1 MSGGRALKTATGVTL
16 ELVVPWQ
23 RRLEAEVPEPSLKR
37 VGTVATL
44 ALTLTFGGFLTW
56 ACTVNLDAAAISG
69 GTVVAESHRKT
80 VDHLE
85 GGILRELL
93 VDEGQHVTVG
103 QPLLRLDAIQSDAS
117 LGEQKGQYQALLA
130 HAARLAAEQR
140 NDREMALPPELQAL
154 MTDPTAAKLVADERE
169 LFRQRLETFDS
180 TVLVQR
186 KKIAQLNEQ
195 VASLRVQISAAK
207 EREHFTSDE
216 FAGVKTLFD
225 KGFETKPRMLD
236 LQAQLSDMKGKLGEL
251 DGNVSQAQQAM
262 DGAELEIIGARQ
274 QRQSDAGTA
283 LQDTQAQLA
292 ALRERLVAA
301 EDISRRRTIL
311 SPQDGFVTDMHYH
324 TLGAV
329 IPPAQPILDIVPNDD
344 GMLIEAQIMT
354 TDIEHVKVGERATVR
369 LLSYKQH
376 KVPILQGTVVY
387 VSADKLT
394 DPNKGEDYFVARI
407 ELPAASFRGL
417 RNVQLK
423 PGMPCEVMVMRGDR
437 KAIDYFLSPIIESTR
452 RAFRED

>member
-1 MSGGRALKTATGVTL
+1 MSGGRALKTATGVPL
-16 ELVVPWQ
+16 EIVVPWQ
-23 RRLEAEVPEPSLKR
+23 KRLEAAAPEPSLKR
-37 VGTVATL
+37 VGTVAML
-44 ALTLTFGGFLTW
+44 ALTLVFGGFLTW
-56 ACTVNLDAAAISG
+56 ACTFNLDAAAISG
-69 GTVVAESHRKT
+69 GVVVAESHRKT

-93 VDEGQHVTVG
+93 VDEGQHVTLG

-140 NDREMALPPELQAL
+140 DQRVMNLPAELQAL
-154 MTDPTAAKLVADERE
+154 MADPDVAKVVTDERE
-169 LFRQRLETFDS
+169 LFRQRLDTFDN

-195 VASLRVQISAAK
+195 IASLRVQISAAK

-236 LQAQLSDMKGKLGEL
+236 LQAQLADMKGKLGEL
-251 DGNVSQAQQAM
+251 DGEVSQAQQAI

-292 ALRERLVAA
+292 ALRERLTAA

-329 IPPAQPILDIVPNDD
+329 IPPAQPILDIVPADD
-344 GMLIEAQIMT
+344 GMLIEAQILP
-354 TDIEHVKVGERATVR
+354 TDIEHVKVGERANVR

-376 KVPILQGTVVY
+376 KVPILQGTVSY

-394 DPNKGEDYFVARI
+394 DPKGEDYFLARI
-407 ELPAASFRGL
+407 ELPAASFRNL
-417 RNVQLK
+417 HNVQLT

-437 KAIDYFLSPIIESTR
+437 KAIDYFISPILESTR